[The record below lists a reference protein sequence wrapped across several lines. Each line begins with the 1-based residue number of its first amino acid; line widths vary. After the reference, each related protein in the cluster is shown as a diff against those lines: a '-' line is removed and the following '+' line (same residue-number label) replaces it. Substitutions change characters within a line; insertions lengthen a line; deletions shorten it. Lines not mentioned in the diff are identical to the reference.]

1 MWCPNCKAEYE
12 KGIETCADCNL
23 ALVEGFP
30 LDTPKE
36 KWGRAFPGKAMK
48 AWPFTESGKP
58 EPPAFIKHC
67 TSVDME
73 DEMLINMLYAYG
85 IPAIKQYPENGQLG
99 KVVLGISGD
108 GADIFVPSSM
118 LEDAKA
124 LIGGASND

>member
-12 KGIETCADCNL
+12 AEIKTCPDCEL
-23 ALVEGFP
+23 ELVNEYP
-30 LDTPKE
+30 KATPKE
-36 KWGRAFPGKAMK
+36 KWGRVFTGKAMK
-48 AWPFTESGKP
+48 AWPFDEDGKP
-58 EPPAFIKHC
+58 QQGAFLKHC

-73 DEMLINMLYAYG
+73 DEMLINMLFAYG
-85 IPAIKQYPENGQLG
+85 IPAVRQYPENGQLG

-124 LIGGASND
+124 LIGGSSDD